1 MLYLILRSIKRA
13 TSIGVSNLKDE
24 IEKSTLSKFGK
35 NVKYFIGYISSNY
48 SIIIDKGERYYYY
61 VHRIF
66 RDPVL
71 GPNSTFNSFIDRA
84 KYDWDRGTEVPTG

>member
-1 MLYLILRSIKRA
+1 MLYLILKSIKRA

-24 IEKSTLSKFGK
+24 IEKSTLSRFGK
-35 NVKYFIGYISSNY
+35 NEKYLIYDMYSNY
-48 SIIIDKGERYYYY
+48 SIIIDKGERHYYY

-71 GPNSTFNSFIDRA
+71 GPNSTFSTS
-84 KYDWDRGTEVPTG
+84 Y